1 MAAAIRSPGVWL
13 AMRAYTAGVSVPGTN
28 WGTEMTVT
36 PAGRMLVT
44 RRKFRLAMPASMSAR
59 SNAVNS
65 VRPSPAPAAPPVP
78 VGVRAA
84 EGADFGSLRSAGAT
98 AVKLVVNW
106 SEVETRQG
114 TFQWDAL
121 DDAVSAAQSAG
132 LRVILVLSYTPK
144 WASQATGG
152 ELLDPAIYA
161 REPPKRIGDW
171 ETFVTAASS
180 RYRDRVK
187 DWQIWTARSLPLFRG
202 TTR

>member
-1 MAAAIRSPGVWL
+1 MLLMRHVPWLLVLSLATAAW
-13 AMRAYTAGVSVPGTN
+13 
-28 WGTEMTVT
+28 
-36 PAGRMLVT
+36 PAL
-44 RRKFRLAMPASMSAR
+44 PAS
-59 SNAVNS
+59 
-65 VRPSPAPAAPPVP
+65 APAAPPVP

-84 EGADFGSLRSAGAT
+84 EGADFGALRSAGAT

-152 ELLDPAIYA
+152 EIPDPAIYA
-161 REPPKRIGDW
+161 RGPPKRIGGW
-171 ETFVTAASS
+171 GGFLTPASS
-180 RYRDRVK
+180 RGRGRGKDRP
-187 DWQIWTARSLPLFRG
+187 IWTARRLPLLPG
-202 TTR
+202 PTRE

>member
-1 MAAAIRSPGVWL
+1 MLLMRHVPLLLVLVLATAAW
-13 AMRAYTAGVSVPGTN
+13 
-28 WGTEMTVT
+28 
-36 PAGRMLVT
+36 PAL
-44 RRKFRLAMPASMSAR
+44 PAS
-59 SNAVNS
+59 
-65 VRPSPAPAAPPVP
+65 APAAPPVP

-84 EGADFGSLRSAGAT
+84 EGADFGALRSAGAT

-152 ELLDPAIYA
+152 GLLDPAIYA
-161 REPPKRIGDW
+161 REPPKRVGDW
-171 ETFVTAASS
+171 EAFVTAASA
-180 RYRDRVK
+180 RVRGRGK
-187 DWQIWTARSLPLFRG
+187 DWPSWTGRSLALFWG
-202 TTR
+202 